1 MNTKSIAYIV
11 LLETSLKDYL
21 KHSRNIFFKF
31 TISEYRKRLLTM
43 NKKFEYFSYIL
54 INKNETFNADQ
65 VEVICDRM
73 V

>member
-1 MNTKSIAYIV
+1 MNTKSIAYIL
-11 LLETSLKDYL
+11 LLETSLNYL

>member
-1 MNTKSIAYIV
+1 MNTKSIAYIL
-11 LLETSLKDYL
+11 LLETSLNYL

-43 NKKFEYFSYIL
+43 NKKLEYFSYIL